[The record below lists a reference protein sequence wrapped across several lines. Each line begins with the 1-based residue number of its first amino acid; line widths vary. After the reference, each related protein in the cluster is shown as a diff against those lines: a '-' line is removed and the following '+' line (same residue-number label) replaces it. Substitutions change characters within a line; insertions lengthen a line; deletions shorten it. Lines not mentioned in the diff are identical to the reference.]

1 MSRTRWVTSLLLML
15 VPAALGAQQADTARA
30 PADTGA
36 TQRAY
41 DAQRSALLRSLDSTQ
56 AALAQVRGQR
66 VQLEAQL
73 DNAIAQ
79 ATERRA
85 QALLL
90 SDDQRALLQLDST
103 LSAAQDAMQT
113 QRNQMRDLGTA
124 VRERSGAVLVV
135 LLRADSGD
143 APGLAG
149 ASLAVDGAA
158 AASRSYS
165 AVAAHALGQGAV
177 DELYRTAVLPTGHHV
192 ALSITLGGQPATQG
206 LDVDARRGTVT
217 YVRFTVQHGAV
228 TADSWTSQG
237 TAPY

>member
-1 MSRTRWVTSLLLML
+1 MSRIRWVTSLLLML

-30 PADTGA
+30 PADTSVMQQA
-36 TQRAY
+36 YQQQRA
-41 DAQRSALLRSLDSTQ
+41 ALLHSLDSTQ

-90 SDDQRALLQLDST
+90 SDDQRALLELDST

-113 QRNQMRDLGTA
+113 QRDRMRDLGDA
-124 VRERSGAVLVV
+124 VRRRSGAVLVV
-135 LLRADSGD
+135 LLRADSTES
-143 APGLAG
+143 PGLAG
-149 ASLAVDGAA
+149 ADLSVDGAA
-158 AASRSYS
+158 EASRTYS
-165 AVAAHALGQGAV
+165 AIAAHALGLGAV
-177 DELYRTAVLPTGHHV
+177 DQLYRAAVLPTAHRV
-192 ALSITLGGQPATQG
+192 ALAITLNGQAVTQG
-206 LDVDARRGTVT
+206 LEVDAHSGTVT

-228 TADSWTSQG
+228 TADSWSSQG